1 VTMTYDPKAVERR
14 YDLAGMAEYDRHD
27 RSPEMRMKLEL
38 HMLCLRSFVQPGSRV
53 LEIGPGP
60 GRFTEVLAG
69 MGCSVVAVDIS
80 SEQLRLNRE
89 RAEGNGYADSV
100 EAWVKADMC
109 DLSALK
115 TESFDSIVAFG
126 GPFSYVFEWRDRAM
140 RECLS
145 VLKPRGLLLLSV
157 MSRWGSLHA
166 FLEYVPPLPREEV
179 DAVVRTGDIAPDTT
193 PQAAADG
200 HHHHWFT
207 ADELRDFLESHD
219 LTIEFMSA
227 SNALST
233 RWNELLEDGGAF
245 ARVLEL
251 ERQATQ
257 AAGALDM
264 GTHIIAVVRRSA
276 GADA

>member
-1 VTMTYDPKAVERR
+1 MAYDPKALERH

-38 HMLCLRSFVQPGSRV
+38 HMTCLRSFVQPGSRV

-60 GRFTEVLAG
+60 GRFTEVLTR
-69 MGCSVVAVDIS
+69 MGCRVLVVDIS

-89 RAEGNGYADSV
+89 RAEGQGYAESI
-100 EAWVKADMC
+100 EAWLKTDMC
-109 DLSALK
+109 DLSALRG
-115 TESFDSIVAFG
+115 ELFDSVVAFG

-140 RECLS
+140 QECLG
-145 VLKPRGLLLLSV
+145 VLEPQGLLLLSV

-166 FLEYVPPLPREEV
+166 FLQYVPPLPREEV
-179 DAVVRTGDIAPDTT
+179 DTIIRTGDIAPDTT
-193 PQAAADG
+193 PRAAADG

-207 ADELRDFLESHD
+207 ADELRCFLEAHS
-219 LTIEFMSA
+219 LSVEFMSA

-233 RWNELLEDGGAF
+233 KWAELLEDETTF

-257 AAGALDM
+257 SSGALDM
-264 GTHIIAVVRRSA
+264 GTHILAVAKRCVR
-276 GADA
+276 ADA

>member
-1 VTMTYDPKAVERR
+1 MTMTYDPEAVERR
-14 YDLAGMAEYDRHD
+14 YDLAGMAEYERHD

-38 HMLCLRSFVQPGSRV
+38 HLTCLRSFVHSGSRV

-60 GRFTEVLAG
+60 GRFTEVLAA
-69 MGCSVVAVDIS
+69 MGCRVLVVDIS

-89 RAEGNGYADSV
+89 RAEEQGYAGCI
-100 EAWVKADMC
+100 EEWLKADIC
-109 DLSALK
+109 DLSALRGQR
-115 TESFDSIVAFG
+115 FDSIVAFG

-140 RECLS
+140 EECLS
-145 VLKPRGLLLLSV
+145 VLKPRGRLLLSV

-166 FLEYVPPLPREEV
+166 FLQHVPPLPRDEI
-179 DAVVRTGDIAPDTT
+179 DTIIRTGDIAPSTT

-207 ADELRDFLESHD
+207 ADELRGFLEAHTLSV
-219 LTIEFMSA
+219 EFMAA

-233 RWNELLEDGGAF
+233 RWGELLEDEAAF
-245 ARVLEL
+245 AVVLEL

-257 AAGALDM
+257 SPGALDM
-264 GTHIIAVVRRSA
+264 GTHILAVAARS
-276 GADA
+276 GRADA